1 MSTAKC
7 QNPGSGGYNPIFIG
21 EKIFK
26 KVEICFENSY
36 FSKKTLVIGVLR
48 HGGSFKG

>member
-7 QNPGSGGYNPIFIG
+7 QNPGSGGYNPIFKG

-36 FSKKTLVIGVLR
+36 FSKKNTCYRG
-48 HGGSFKG
+48 FKAWGFI